1 MQVFGGKA
9 EGIRLMRA
17 LCSLERVVSNVNLPN
32 RGQIEGLPLGA
43 VVETN
48 AVFSKGSIQPV
59 FAGRLPKGLQRL
71 VADNLHSYFFVL
83 CAARDGC
90 LEDVVR
96 AYLPEGWYYR

>member
-1 MQVFGGKA
+1 MKVFGGKA

-17 LCSLERVVSNVNLPN
+17 LCGLERVVSNVNLPN
-32 RGQIEGLPLGA
+32 RGQIDGLPMGA

-59 FAGRLPKGLQRL
+59 FAGILPKELERL
-71 VADNLHSYFFVL
+71 VADNLHSCFFTL
-83 CAARDGC
+83 CSARDGC